1 MVAHVRNTTRRPSV
15 TVLMGNATLPFTCRG
30 RDLLLE
36 ESHGAVKSVDTWRR
50 MDCKVRTRNRIVV
63 AGVRS
68 GHSRGRRSSGVQ
80 RYLDLRPSAHGEAS
94 GPPFFPLDWN
104 LAALSGSVPWCGQ
117 RITVLLLTGNLAVL
131 CGSIPW
137 CGDFHTHVLHLG
149 RTRRIERL
157 RQILQTWTPLC
168 ARFPPRFIK
177 RNNNSS

>member
-1 MVAHVRNTTRRPSV
+1 MVAHVGNTTRRPSV
-15 TVLMGNATLPFTCRG
+15 IVLMGNATLPFTCRG

-68 GHSRGRRSSGVQ
+68 GHSRGKRSSGVQ
-80 RYLDLRPSAHGEAS
+80 RYPDLRPSAHREAS

-117 RITVLLLTGNLAVL
+117 RTTIFPFDWEP
-131 CGSIPW
+131 GSLVWKHPVVWGFSYSCVASSTYTPNRTIETNFADVDIYTCQIPS
-137 CGDFHTHVLHLG
+137 
-149 RTRRIERL
+149 
-157 RQILQTWTPLC
+157 PLY
-168 ARFPPRFIK
+168 
-177 RNNNSS
+177 